1 MFLDPPL
8 LIAVYGEAE
17 AGDKIVPSLT
27 SSLFKR
33 KGRVF
38 FVCYS
43 ALRSLELGAIGSA
56 WLHFYHTTVDA
67 A

>member
-1 MFLDPPL
+1 MFLDLPL
-8 LIAVYGEAE
+8 FIVVHGEAE
-17 AGDKIVPSLT
+17 AGDKIVPSRT

-33 KGRVF
+33 KIGF
-38 FVCYS
+38 FCVHS

-56 WLHFYHTTVDA
+56 WLHFYHKTVDA